1 MVEKNPKKAFIFGFS
16 VFFALA
22 LCFYLGVEFGI
33 VESKMYRTKAK
44 ELESAFRQLKEER
57 KGVEV
62 ELAAARLTLEIQEKM
77 INDLRAVIS
86 SSASNGQKMLEELK
100 FYQQVISNYSG
111 NKGITVSGVRFIKLG
126 QTGEYEF
133 DLVLRQRGDF
143 RRSVNVE
150 LKIDIAGQSD
160 GFEKS
165 YSIDDLGEF
174 SDYPVKAKFRH
185 FFRQTG
191 VVKFPEGFDPSATVI
206 SLKSVGGDYKKSS
219 FSWLATLQVA
229 MADN

>member
-1 MVEKNPKKAFIFGFS
+1 MVEKNPKKPLIYGFS
-16 VFFALA
+16 VLFALA
-22 LCFYLGVEFGI
+22 LCFFAGVEFGI
-33 VESKMYRTKAK
+33 IESKLYRAKAK
-44 ELESAFRQLKEER
+44 ELESAFRQLKEET

-77 INDLRAVIS
+77 INDLRAAIS
-86 SSASNGQKMLEELK
+86 SSASDGQKMLEELK

-111 NKGITVSGVRFIKLG
+111 NKGITVSGLRFVELG

-143 RRSVNVE
+143 RRPVNVE
-150 LKIDIAGQSD
+150 LKIDIAGQIEE
-160 GFEKS
+160 FEKS

-185 FFRQTG
+185 FFRHTG
-191 VVKFPEGFDPSATVI
+191 VVKFPEGFDPSATVV

-219 FSWLATLQVA
+219 FSWRATLQVTTT
-229 MADN
+229 DN